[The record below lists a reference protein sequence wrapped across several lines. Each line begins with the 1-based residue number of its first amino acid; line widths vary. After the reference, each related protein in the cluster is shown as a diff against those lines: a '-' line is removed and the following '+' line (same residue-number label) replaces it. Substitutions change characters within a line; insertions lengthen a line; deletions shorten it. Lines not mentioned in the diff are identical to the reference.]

1 MKSSW
6 DNIEKRKKQLEI
18 LYGRVKGKQK
28 SEILRLMRG
37 YNEVSQPII
46 DVPQWGILIKDKQ
59 RECQVCGNKENLH
72 AHHILYRS
80 NYPLLQYNINNGITL
95 CVDCHAEVHT
105 GERGYELILSKKPLF
120 NHN

>member
-6 DNIEKRKKQLEI
+6 DNIEQRKKQLQN

-46 DVPQWGILIKDKQ
+46 TVPEWGILIKDKQ
-59 RECQVCGNKENLH
+59 RECQVCGNKDNLH

-80 NYPLLQYNINNGITL
+80 NYPLLRYNINNGITL
-95 CVDCHAEVHT
+95 CVNCHAEVHT
-105 GERGYELILSKKPLF
+105 GETVYGLIISKKTPY
-120 NHN
+120 